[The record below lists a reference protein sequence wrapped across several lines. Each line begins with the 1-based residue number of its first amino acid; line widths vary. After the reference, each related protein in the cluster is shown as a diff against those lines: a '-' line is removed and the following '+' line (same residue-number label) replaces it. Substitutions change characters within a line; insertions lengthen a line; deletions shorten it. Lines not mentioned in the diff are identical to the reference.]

1 VPVPGA
7 GGAHGPAGVAGLQL
21 EGGEEEA
28 VPGLGRRAVVGG
40 EDGGLAGVDVR
51 GVDEG
56 ADGGV
61 HGRAGDEARQ
71 VVGDGVQRLGLEAEH

>member
-7 GGAHGPAGVAGLQL
+7 GGAHGPAGLQL
-21 EGGEEEA
+21 EGGKEEA
-28 VPGLGRRAVVGG
+28 VPGLGRRVVVGG

-71 VVGDGVQRLGLEAEH
+71 VVGDGVQRLGLEAEP